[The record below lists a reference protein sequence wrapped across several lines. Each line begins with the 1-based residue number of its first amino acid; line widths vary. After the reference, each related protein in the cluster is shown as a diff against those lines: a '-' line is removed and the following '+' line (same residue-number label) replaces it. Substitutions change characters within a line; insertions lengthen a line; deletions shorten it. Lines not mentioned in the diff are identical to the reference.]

1 MATLRVQGPG
11 GRSFVVP
18 VRDGETSIGRDAASG
33 LALNDVRVSR
43 RHAVLRSGG
52 GQVTVADLSSRNGT
66 YRNGQRLGDEAVT
79 LVPGD
84 IVTVGDFHLHFDTDD
99 GNRFDEAAAASMRP
113 VLQKAPHEMLLSEP
127 RLAAAGREM
136 SADAL
141 RFELEKKTKVL
152 SLFYEL
158 SRTLGS
164 VFSLDDVYA
173 KAMALLLQVTPA
185 ARVIIYQRV
194 DGRRDAA
201 DGGAGPRS
209 VAGRPGRGRQPS
221 RSGSAARSSTTS
233 PISACRCCSRTP
245 SATRC
250 RFPTACP
257 CTPAHSVMAA
267 PILGRKGLLGVIYTD
282 QQDVA
287 RTFSSDD
294 LDLLNAVA
302 VQTGVALDTVHAH
315 EALQREAQAR
325 EKYERFLPQQLVDDV
340 MLDPTKEV
348 KPGGRRQTVTVLF
361 ADLRGFTTLSEAH
374 PPEVVVDLLNRF
386 FTLMSEVIFR
396 HGGTLDKYIGD
407 GVMALFGAP
416 YSTERDAVKAVRAAV
431 EMQRFIVTFNE
442 ELAAAAL
449 PTIGLGIGVSTGPA
463 IVGFIGS
470 ETRLDYTAI
479 GDTVNIA
486 ARLEHLATAGQIIIS
501 EYTMQALDAGISY
514 TPARGGAGQRSRGA
528 AAGRRGDLGEAEP
541 DVTGD
546 ATRCVPGAE
555 PLHVLNT

>member
-1 MATLRVQGPG
+1 MTTLLVQGPG

-18 VRDGETSIGRDAASG
+18 VRDGETSIGRDTTNS
-33 LALNDVRVSR
+33 LALNDARVSR
-43 RHAVLRSGG
+43 RHAVLRSDGR
-52 GQVTVADLSSRNGT
+52 QVTVADLSSRNGT
-66 YRNGQRLGDEAVT
+66 YHNGERLGAAAVT
-79 LVPGD
+79 LAPGD
-84 IVTVGDFHLHFDTDD
+84 IVKVGDFTLLFDTDE
-99 GNRFDEAAAASMRP
+99 GNRFDEEAAAVMRP
-113 VLQKAPHEMLLSEP
+113 VLQKAPHEVLLSGP
-127 RLAAAGREM
+127 TPAAAGREL
-136 SADAL
+136 SAEGL
-141 RFELEKKTKVL
+141 RVELEKKTKVL
-152 SLFYEL
+152 GLFYEL

-185 ARVIIYQRV
+185 ARVIIYQRME
-194 DGRRDAA
+194 DGEMRQVAA
-201 DGGAGPRS
+201 LTRGASP
-209 VAGRPGRGRQPS
+209 
-221 RSGSAARSSTTS
+221 AAPAEAVTEPLRV
-233 PISACRCCSRTP
+233 SRTIFDNVANQRV
-245 SATRC
+245 SVLLENTR
-250 RFPTACP
+250 RNALPIPDSLTLHQ
-257 CTPAHSVMAA
+257 THSVMAA
-267 PILGRKGLLGVIYTD
+267 PILGRKGLLGLIYTD

-287 RTFSSDD
+287 NVFSSDD

-340 MLDPTKEV
+340 LLDPNKEV
-348 KPGGRRQTVTVLF
+348 KPGGRRQTLTVLF

-374 PPEVVVDLLNRF
+374 TPEVVVDLLNRF

-431 EMQRFIVTFNE
+431 EMQRSVVTFNQ

-449 PTIGLGIGVSTGPA
+449 PTIGLGIGVNTGPA

-479 GDTVNIA
+479 GDTVNLA
-486 ARLEHLATAGQIIIS
+486 ARLEHLAKAGQIIIS
-501 EYTMQALDAGISY
+501 EYTMQALDAGISC
-514 TPARGGAGQRSRGA
+514 TALEAVQVKGRTARLQV
-528 AAGRRGDLGEAEP
+528 AE
-541 DVTGD
+541 VIW
-546 ATRCVPGAE
+546 AKR
-555 PLHVLNT
+555 